1 MVNLL
6 YLTKNENQS
15 FVAFI
20 PIGNMTEVHNVLR
33 NKGRWRTGAEGGKG
47 VGKWKGVWG
56 GGTRS
61 DLTLTASQQQPRAL
75 EGTAE
80 GQMGTVRGREKGC
93 WRKQAAVKGNTD
105 QVLPCEL
112 CRSRDERG
120 CRGQDEPGRLMQSK
134 AGREVD
140 KSPQIQN
147 IAVWKELTGCQ

>member
-47 VGKWKGVWG
+47 FGKWKGVWG

-61 DLTLTASQQQPRAL
+61 DLSQPASSNRGLRRELLRAKWEQPGEGKRAAGESRQQ
-75 EGTAE
+75 
-80 GQMGTVRGREKGC
+80 
-93 WRKQAAVKGNTD
+93 
-105 QVLPCEL
+105 
-112 CRSRDERG
+112 
-120 CRGQDEPGRLMQSK
+120 
-134 AGREVD
+134 
-140 KSPQIQN
+140 
-147 IAVWKELTGCQ
+147 